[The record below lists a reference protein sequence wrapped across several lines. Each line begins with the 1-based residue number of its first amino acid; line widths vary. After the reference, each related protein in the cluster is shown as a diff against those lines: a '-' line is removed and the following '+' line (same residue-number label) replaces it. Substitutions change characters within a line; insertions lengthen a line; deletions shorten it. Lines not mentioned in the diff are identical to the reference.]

1 MAAFEIVFFAILG
14 MVFGSFGNVLIARVP
29 KGESII
35 TPSSRCPKCQTPIKF
50 YHNIPVFS
58 WLFLGGKCAYC
69 GEKISMQYP
78 LIELMSGAIFAFVY
92 LKMGV
97 SIFAFFTALSFFLLL
112 VLLVIDI
119 EYKMVPDSINLPALI
134 FALFSTPYFLESIED
149 AIFLAGA
156 MALLRFFVS
165 WIFKKEAMGEADVI
179 VAATMGALLGVEGSL
194 VAIFVASVVSL
205 PFALYAK
212 FKDSAPE
219 IPFIPFLAIG
229 TFLVF
234 ILGSFW

>member
-29 KGESII
+29 KGESVV
-35 TPSSRCPKCQTPIKF
+35 TPSSKCPKCQTPIKF
-50 YHNIPVFS
+50 YHNIPIFS
-58 WLFLGGKCAYC
+58 WIFLGGKCAYC
-69 GEKISMQYP
+69 GEKISIQYP
-78 LIELMSGAIFAFVY
+78 LIELVSGAIFAIVY

-97 SIFAFFTALSFFLLL
+97 SVFAFFTALSFFLLL
-112 VLLVIDI
+112 ILLVIDI

-134 FALFSTPYFLESIED
+134 FALFSTPYFLNSIED

-179 VAATMGALLGVEGSL
+179 VAATMGALLGIEGSL
-194 VAIFVASVVSL
+194 VAIFVAGVVSL
-205 PFALYAK
+205 PFAIYAK
-212 FKDSAPE
+212 FKDSTPE
-219 IPFIPFLAIG
+219 IPFIPFLAGG